1 MVAEAAALGLFM
13 VAPGM
18 DLPPKTPAPAKNS
31 DALPPPGNPGDD
43 ILGFGEENKE
53 QTKKKK
59 ITVKRLRWNRRQSGY
74 CWPSE
79 SGLEPELGEAPFGWA
94 RAP

>member
-59 ITVKRLRWNRRQSGY
+59 ITVKRLCFCRKASKNERER
-74 CWPSE
+74 E
-79 SGLEPELGEAPFGWA
+79 SMGVLVMWCEGLK
-94 RAP
+94 